1 MHAFC
6 LSKKKKRGRRRWKRR
21 RRGSRGGG
29 EKKRKKKTVSSVRI
43 LCLEEEGSIS
53 VKGER
58 CLLLSMEINL
68 PVVQFNV
75 LEKNILFS

>member
-1 MHAFC
+1 M
-6 LSKKKKRGRRRWKRR
+6 LSVSLKRKKEEEESG
-21 RRGSRGGG
+21 GGGRGGVG
-29 EKKRKKKTVSSVRI
+29 GKKKRKKKTVSSVRI
-43 LCLEEEGSIS
+43 LCLEEERSIS